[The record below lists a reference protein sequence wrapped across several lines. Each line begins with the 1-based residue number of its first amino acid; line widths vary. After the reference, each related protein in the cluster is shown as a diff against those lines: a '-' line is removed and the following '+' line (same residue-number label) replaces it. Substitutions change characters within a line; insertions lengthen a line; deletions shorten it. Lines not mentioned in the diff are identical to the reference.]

1 LIFVD
6 ANIPMY
12 LVGRPHPHKL
22 DAQVTVERLIGERQ
36 QLVTSS
42 EVFQE
47 ILHRYL
53 SLDRRDRIGA
63 AFDVLQEIVDDVF
76 AVEKGDVLVAKEV
89 VNAHPRLAARD
100 AVHVAVMRRRNISEI
115 LSFDSGFD
123 EVTGIARLPV
133 ARPSD

>member
-47 ILHRYL
+47 VMHRYV
-53 SLDRRDRIGA
+53 SAGRRDWVGV
-63 AFDVLQEIVDDVF
+63 AFDALEEIVDDVL
-76 AVEKGDVLVAKEV
+76 ALEKDDVLAAKDLV
-89 VNAHPRLAARD
+89 LAHQRLSARD
-100 AVHVAVMRRRNISEI
+100 AVHAAVMQRRQITEV
-115 LSFDSGFD
+115 LSFDHGFD
-123 EVTGIARLPV
+123 AVTGITRIPAPQ
-133 ARPSD
+133 PSG

>member
-53 SLDRRDRIGA
+53 SLDRRERIGV
-63 AFDVLQEIVDDVF
+63 AFDALQEIVDDVF
-76 AVEKGDVLVAKEV
+76 AVEKDDALVARDV
-89 VNAHPRLAARD
+89 VNAHPRLTARD

-115 LSFDSGFD
+115 LSFDTGFD
-123 EVTGIARLPV
+123 EVTGITRLPV
-133 ARPSD
+133 APPSD

>member
-53 SLDRRDRIGA
+53 SLDRRERIGV
-63 AFDVLQEIVDDVF
+63 AFDALQEIVDDVF
-76 AVEKGDVLVAKEV
+76 AVEKDDALVARDV
-89 VNAHPRLAARD
+89 VNAHPRLTARD

-115 LSFDSGFD
+115 LSFDTGFD
-123 EVTGIARLPV
+123 EVAGVTRLP
-133 ARPSD
+133 AAEPRG